1 MKHHD
6 NVHNDAR
13 TRDMCEQHVAKR
25 TTRKND
31 VCVTR
36 EWRVATRD
44 KVRDVQN
51 HARTMHGHTRLS
63 TRTTRG
69 AARHQDE

>member
-1 MKHHD
+1 MTHETARQRAERRADTHD
-6 NVHNDAR
+6 IH
-13 TRDMCEQHVAKR
+13 EQHVAMR

-31 VCVTR
+31 TCVTR

-51 HARTMHGHTRLS
+51 NARTMHGHMRFS
-63 TRTTRG
+63 VRTTRKTK
-69 AARHQDE
+69 